1 MKIVLGF
8 AFYFLLITMAL
19 TLGLVILFI
28 RPLRKLL
35 IKYNVL
41 TDNMVFAA
49 IKYFAFVIIG
59 LIFIQSVYDFTVI
72 NRHIN

>member
-19 TLGLVILFI
+19 TLGLVIFFI